1 MIVATEVDDE
11 YERTIADEVRAQGPL
26 RVDAVRFD
34 AVYRETSPLV
44 FRALRRLVP
53 ESCIDDAVQDVF
65 LVVARRLD
73 EFEGRSKASTWVYGI
88 VLRVAADH
96 RRAHKRRK
104 RREQALAME
113 PEPEP
118 VASPEAAH
126 RDAEARRILH
136 SILDAMDDEL
146 REVFVLTEIEQLP
159 GPEIAS
165 LLGLNPNTMYS
176 RLRTARAEFEAI
188 MKRMR
193 AMEART

>member
-1 MIVATEVDDE
+1 MATERDDDDE
-11 YERTIADEVRAQGPL
+11 RSIADAARADGPI
-26 RVDAVRFD
+26 RVDPARFD
-34 AVYRETSPLV
+34 AVYRETSALV

-73 EFEGRSKASTWVYGI
+73 DFEGRSKTSTWVYGI

-104 RREQALAME
+104 RREQALAQE

-126 RDAEARRILH
+126 RSAEARRILH
-136 SILDAMDDEL
+136 GILESMDDDL
-146 REVFVLTEIEQLP
+146 REVFVLAEIEQLP
-159 GPEIAS
+159 GPEIAT

-176 RLRTARAEFEAI
+176 RLRTARAEFEGI

-193 AMEART
+193 ATEART

>member
-1 MIVATEVDDE
+1 MATEREDDD
-11 YERTIADEVRAQGPL
+11 ERTIADEARAQGPI
-26 RVDAVRFD
+26 RVDPARFD

-53 ESCIDDAVQDVF
+53 ESCVDDAVQDVF
-65 LVVARRLD
+65 LVVARKLD
-73 EFEGRSKASTWVYGI
+73 EFEGRSKTSTWVYGI

-96 RRAHKRRK
+96 RRAYKRRK
-104 RREQALAME
+104 RREQALALE

-126 RDAEARRILH
+126 RNAEGKRILH
-136 SILDAMDDEL
+136 AILEAMDDDL

-193 AMEART
+193 ASEARS

>member
-1 MIVATEVDDE
+1 MATERDDDDE
-11 YERTIADEVRAQGPL
+11 RSIADEARADGPI
-26 RVDAVRFD
+26 RVDPARFD
-34 AVYRETSPLV
+34 AVYRETSALV

-73 EFEGRSKASTWVYGI
+73 DFEGRSKTSTWVYGI

-104 RREQALAME
+104 RREQALAQE

-126 RDAEARRILH
+126 RSAEARRILH
-136 SILDAMDDEL
+136 GILDSMDDDL
-146 REVFVLTEIEQLP
+146 REVFVLAEIEQLP
-159 GPEIAS
+159 GPEIAT

-176 RLRTARAEFEAI
+176 RLRTARAEFEGI

-193 AMEART
+193 ATEART